1 MRKGVLIGL
10 FCILAAAAV
19 PGCDETRLHVVTRH
33 YDLFFPG
40 GSLQV
45 DSFEQK
51 AAAQI
56 DILWVV
62 DTSDSMFDE
71 QNNLADNFD
80 SFISIIEQSQV
91 DYQIGVISTDMELA
105 GHQGELQG
113 SPKIIVRGP
122 NAESQFANNV
132 RVGVGGAGNEQGI
145 LAAYTALTDPL
156 ISGANTGFLRPGG
169 ALAIIF
175 VSDENDHSFGK
186 IEFYQRIFEQMKDIG
201 NENRV
206 IAAAIVGDQPDGCTN
221 PQTGSAQAGT
231 RYHELVQKVGGSIGS
246 ICSDNFSVTL
256 NQLGLTVAGLSRKF
270 TLSDEN
276 PEESTISVKV
286 NGSEI
291 QHDYQNGWT
300 FENGSIF
307 FQGGYVP
314 PPAATIEVS
323 YLHPEKEFILTQIPE
338 YSPDNPG
345 SAISVTVYAADA
357 ADCQSHSDCPAG
369 QDCSE
374 AAKCGQAS
382 CNQDSDCP
390 LVGKCGHGTCGVIEY
405 NLTDGWVLETRESSG
420 ETQYIVAFEGEWFP
434 KGGSV
439 IQVEYRCAGGC
450 K

>member
-1 MRKGVLIGL
+1 MRKIVLFGVV
-10 FCILAAAAV
+10 CVLAAAAV
-19 PGCDETRLHVVTRH
+19 PGCEDPRLITVKQQF
-33 YDLFFPG
+33 DLFFPE

-62 DTSDSMFDE
+62 DNSASMQDE

-132 RVGVGGAGNEQGI
+132 RVGIAGAGNEQGL

-156 ISGANTGFLRPGG
+156 ISGANAGFLRTGG
-169 ALAIIF
+169 ALAVIF
-175 VSDENDHSFGK
+175 VSDEDDHSFGK

-206 IAAAIVGDQPDGCTN
+206 IAAAIVGDQPNGCTN
-221 PQTGSAQAGT
+221 PQTGNAQPGT
-231 RYHELVQKVGGSIGS
+231 RYHQLVQVVGGSIGS
-246 ICSDNFSVTL
+246 ICSSDFSETL

-270 TLSDEN
+270 TLSDEE

-286 NGSEI
+286 NGQEI
-291 QHDYQNGWT
+291 QKDYQNGWS

-307 FQGGYVP
+307 FQGSYVP

-323 YLHPEKEFILTQIPE
+323 YLHPQKEFTLSQL
-338 YSPDNPG
+338 PDTGRN
-345 SAISVTVYAADA
+345 IYVTVYPPSA
-357 ADCQSHSDCPAG
+357 ADCGKSSDCPSMQECG
-369 QDCSE
+369 L
-374 AAKCGQAS
+374 AAKCGIAP
-382 CNQDSDCP
+382 CTQDSDCSE
-390 LVGKCGHGTCGVIEY
+390 VGKCGQRGKCGAIDNDLAE
-405 NLTDGWVLETRESSG
+405 GWVLEPPDL
-420 ETQYIVAFEGEWFP
+420 QNIIAFEGNYFP
-434 KGGSV
+434 EGGSAV
-439 IQVEYRCAGGC
+439 QVEYHCRGACE
-450 K
+450 